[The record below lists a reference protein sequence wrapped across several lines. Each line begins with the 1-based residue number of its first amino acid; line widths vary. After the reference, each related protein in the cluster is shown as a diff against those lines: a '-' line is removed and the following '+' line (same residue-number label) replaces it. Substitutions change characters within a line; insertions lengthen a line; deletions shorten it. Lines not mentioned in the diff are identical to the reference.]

1 MRSPKLRQELWPV
14 RMHFA
19 HFIQNRKALAWAVS
33 LAVGLSI
40 LIIAFLLLSGKSLG
54 LFDANELYGILD

>member
-1 MRSPKLRQELWPV
+1 MQ
-14 RMHFA
+14 FA

-40 LIIAFLLLSGKSLG
+40 LIVAFFLWSAKLQGP
-54 LFDANELYGILD
+54 FDVNDLYGILD

>member
-1 MRSPKLRQELWPV
+1 
-14 RMHFA
+14 MHFA

-40 LIIAFLLLSGKSLG
+40 LIVAFFLFSGRSLG
-54 LFDANELYGILD
+54 PFDVNELYGILD